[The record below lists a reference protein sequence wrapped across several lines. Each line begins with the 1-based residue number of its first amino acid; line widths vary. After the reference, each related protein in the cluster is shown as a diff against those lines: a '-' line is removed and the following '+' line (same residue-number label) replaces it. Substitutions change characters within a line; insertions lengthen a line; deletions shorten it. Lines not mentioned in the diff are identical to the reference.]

1 MEHQMATK
9 AKPAV
14 KAPAKPAAKAPAKKA
29 SSTALTLWEEE
40 MATAAVAQ
48 GATENDTS
56 GFKSISTRSG
66 ILSIDDNAVD
76 DNELRVIIL
85 ASTHENQ
92 FYEGDFDPNTPATP
106 VCYAFGD
113 DDSTMAPHADAPDKQ
128 NSQCEGCEHN
138 EWGSAEK
145 GKGKACKNV
154 RRLVCITED
163 ALESVEALMEA
174 EARMLKLPVMSVKNW
189 TTYMKRTLEEDVRR
203 PSYGVITR
211 IKVVPDA
218 KSQFKV
224 QFHFEELVEF
234 DQELYDAMKKK
245 AKLAKDS
252 IGNAYPVF
260 EAEEK
265 PARGGKK
272 VIPIKKAAPAAKGA
286 AAKAAAKSAAAKAPA
301 KKAGGKY

>member
-1 MEHQMATK
+1 MATK
-9 AKPAV
+9 KPA
-14 KAPAKPAAKAPAKKA
+14 AKPAAKAAPVKKPG
-29 SSTALTLWEEE
+29 TALTLWEKE
-40 MATAAVAQ
+40 MEQAAVDQ
-48 GATENDTS
+48 GSTETVT
-56 GFKSISTRSG
+56 GGYKSISTKSG
-66 ILSIDDNAVD
+66 ILSVDDNAVD

-85 ASTHENQ
+85 AACHENQ
-92 FYEGDFDPNTPATP
+92 FYVGEYDPSTPNTP
-106 VCYAFGD
+106 VCYAFGKTD
-113 DDSTMAPHADAPDKQ
+113 VGMEPHTEAPDKQ
-128 NSQCEGCEHN
+128 SSACEGCENN

-154 RRLVCITED
+154 RRLLCVTED
-163 ALESVEALMEA
+163 SIESVEALMES

-189 TTYMKRTLEEDVRR
+189 TAYVKNTLEEVKR
-203 PSYGVITR
+203 PSYGVVTR

-224 QFHFEELVEF
+224 QFHFEELVDF

-245 AKLAKDS
+245 VAEAEKN

-272 VIPIKKAAPAAKGA
+272 VIPIKPAAKGSAKPAPA
-286 AAKAAAKSAAAKAPA
+286 AAKR
-301 KKAGGKY
+301 GGKY